1 MDWNLIH
8 STNKFYIHV
17 HTAQHRIFAV
27 AMQNMNSWGGG
38 GWSNET
44 KKSIPDSY
52 GYCYRRHKV
61 KDASC
66 SMFNCSTTCFRF
78 VSLWLFLSFVS
89 VLKVLSCFE
98 FIVFSVAILN
108 HISMILSKPFRA
120 YERNTYTIARRRA
133 IKTYDTVRCS
143 NKHTKYNLSMAENEE
158 MRWKTTGWALSV
170 SYFTE
175 NCSC

>member
-1 MDWNLIH
+1 M
-8 STNKFYIHV
+8 

-38 GWSNET
+38 GMIERNS
-44 KKSIPDSY
+44 KKHSRFIWILLSATQSQ
-52 GYCYRRHKV
+52 RRF
-61 KDASC
+61 
-66 SMFNCSTTCFRF
+66 MFNCSTTCFRF

-108 HISMILSKPFRA
+108 HIFMILSKPFRA